1 MKATKNLKLPQ
12 YTGEDIFDLKNVNK
26 AYDSIDKAYGDVVN
40 IKDEI
45 PKTNATAEVISAR
58 GGKETLGKRL
68 DEFGSQLDTKAN
80 KNDVETINSQL
91 DTITNDKI
99 SKGES
104 GIITNAMLSQE
115 VKESMTGGSVAVV
128 GNDGVAS
135 NNIISKSIT
144 QSLLS
149 PKLREQL
156 TIDEKK
162 SYTLN
167 PLKGY
172 YTNSLTYEENNNY
185 TTIEPLE
192 CYLGDEFI
200 VNHCVSGK
208 TAYYCCLLDKNKQPI
223 EVINNGDGSTIATE
237 KTYKINNANARYVVF
252 TTSTGRVSSLYVKK
266 VEVKNINKYITTID
280 NSINDVKSVLSE
292 FKEIPYT
299 ENTINGYY
307 DYKGSFVATTNSNK
321 YRNTELL
328 ECSYGDEFEFQS
340 YGIGNS
346 AYQVVEFDVNRIP
359 LGAYLQGSGSSNS
372 YTIKKHKIVNN
383 ETKYIA
389 LSYYVGGLT
398 LNKKILIDKLPS
410 ADTNIKDILFEK
422 TIVGLGDSLMYGM
435 GLDRDKP
442 WIALLGKKYNMKYF
456 NCGVNGKKIAGVD
469 GVANEFETLL
479 QNNNVPD
486 EIDYIVIDGGANDN
500 ANGISIGKSTD
511 TTVNTFKGAMNV
523 LIQKILDKYPTAK
536 ILFLTNYSRYPGD
549 INFVD
554 AMIERCEYYSIPC
567 FDNFRKSGINF
578 LNPDNFHTKR
588 NLIFE
593 NQQYKKHFSAKGYE
607 YLLPIYENLLKG
619 I

>member
-1 MKATKNLKLPQ
+1 MKYTSKLGLPIWNKPE
-12 YTGEDIFDLKNVNK
+12 TDVFDIEQFNEGMQAVD
-26 AYDSIDKAYGDVVN
+26 DIVVN
-40 IKDEI
+40 ILNQINDLVIGDKEI
-45 PKTNATAEVISAR
+45 DLNGYIKEEVF
-58 GGKETLGKRL
+58 KELK
-68 DEFGSQLDTKAN
+68 KKVAN
-80 KNDVETINSQL
+80 KADKEEIETINSQM

-99 SKGES
+99 SKGEG

-115 VKESMTGGSVAVV
+115 VKEAMTGGSVAVV

-156 TIDEKK
+156 TLDEKK
-162 SYTLN
+162 TYTLN

-185 TTIEPLE
+185 TTIDPLE

-200 VNHCVSGK
+200 VNHCVSGQ

-223 EVINNGDGSTIATE
+223 EVINNGDGSSIATE

-266 VEVKNINKYITTID
+266 VEVKNINKYITTLD
-280 NSINDVKSVLSE
+280 NSINDIKSILSK

-299 ENTINGYY
+299 ENTNNGYY
-307 DYKGSFVATTNSNK
+307 NSKGSFVATTSSTN

-340 YGIGNS
+340 YGIGTS
-346 AYQVVEFDVNRIP
+346 AYQVVEFDVNRLP
-359 LGAYLQGSGSSNS
+359 LGAYLQGNGSSNS
-372 YTIKKHKIVNN
+372 YTIKNHTVINK

-389 LSYYVGGLT
+389 FSYYIGDLILT
-398 LNKKILIDKLPS
+398 KKILIDKLSS
-410 ADTNIKDILFEK
+410 AATSVNDILNEK

-442 WIALLGKKYNMKYF
+442 WIALLGKKYNMNYF
-456 NCGVNGKKIAGVD
+456 NCGVNGKKIAGSD

-479 QNNNVPD
+479 TTNKVPTN
-486 EIDYIVIDGGANDN
+486 IDYIVIDGGANDN
-500 ANGISIGKSTD
+500 AQGIQIGKNTD
-511 TTVNTFKGAMNV
+511 MTIDTFKGALNI
-523 LIQKILDKYPTAK
+523 LIGKILNKYPTVK
-536 ILFLTNYSRYPGD
+536 ILFLTNYNRYPGD
-549 INFVD
+549 INFVN
-554 AMIERCEYYSIPC
+554 AMIEICELYSIPC
-567 FDNFRKSGINF
+567 FDNYRKSGINF
-578 LNPDNFHTKR
+578 LNPNGYHTSR